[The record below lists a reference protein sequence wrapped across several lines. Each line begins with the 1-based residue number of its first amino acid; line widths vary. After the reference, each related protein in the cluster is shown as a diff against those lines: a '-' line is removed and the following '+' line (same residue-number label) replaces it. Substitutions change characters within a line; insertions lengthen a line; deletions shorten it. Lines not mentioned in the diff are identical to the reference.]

1 MGEKSMEVDSSND
14 RDAAPN
20 STIYVRNLN
29 EKIKKDE
36 LRKILYESF
45 SAYGRVLDI
54 VALKTMKM
62 RGQAFVAYED
72 VASAAN
78 AMRHTQGMMFY
89 DKPLVVQFAKNKC
102 QRVARSLGETPINAG
117 EKRKREDDNTAADA
131 DNKAPSK
138 QLTQNKVSEGDT
150 AKQGTELVADKD
162 AAPNKI
168 LFVQNISEDVDKDTV
183 TELFDAFSGF
193 IEVRIPAGRKGIA
206 FAEFED
212 ENSSEIALEGLQ
224 NYKLNGMRLVISFAK
239 KS

>member
-1 MGEKSMEVDSSND
+1 MEVDSTND

-29 EKIKKDE
+29 DKLKKDE
-36 LRKILYESF
+36 LRRVLYESF
-45 SAYGRVLDI
+45 SAYGRVLDV

-78 AMRHTQGMMFY
+78 AMRHMQGMMFY
-89 DKPLVVQFAKNKC
+89 DKPLVVNFAKHKC
-102 QRVARSLGETPINAG
+102 ERVARLLGEGPTATG
-117 EKRKREDDNTAADA
+117 EKRKTEGTDA
-131 DNKAPSK
+131 DKKGPPKQNKAM
-138 QLTQNKVSEGDT
+138 EEDE
-150 AKQGTELVADKD
+150 AKQKPEVTPDKD

-168 LFVQNISEDVDKDTV
+168 LFVQNISEDVDKDTI

-193 IEVRIPAGRKGIA
+193 VEVRIPAGRRGIA
-206 FAEFED
+206 FAEFES

-239 KS
+239 T